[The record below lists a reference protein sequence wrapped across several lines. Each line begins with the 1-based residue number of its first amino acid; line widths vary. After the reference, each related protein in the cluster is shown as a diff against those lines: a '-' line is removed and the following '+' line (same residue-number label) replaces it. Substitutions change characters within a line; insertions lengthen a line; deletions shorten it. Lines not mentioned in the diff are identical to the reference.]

1 MTHSTHSDPSA
12 ISTDGLTK
20 TYGATTVVDDL
31 TVRVPT
37 GSITGFIGRN
47 GAGKT
52 TTLRMLLGLV
62 TPTSG
67 TATVLG
73 EPITAPNRYLPS
85 VGALIEGPAFHP
97 ALSARDNLRVLTRV
111 GRLDDRRIDDVLDIV
126 RLTDRADDR
135 FRSYSLGMKQRLGLA
150 AALLPAPTLLV
161 LDEPTN
167 GLDPPGIADMRE
179 LLVDLAADGTTVL
192 VSSHLLAEV
201 ELICRHLLV
210 IESGRLL
217 YQGPVEGLT
226 DSHEHR
232 VVLAAENPSDH
243 ERLANLYRANGLLVD
258 RRRDNTLLVEAPE
271 GGSARLN
278 LIAAVAGITLER
290 LESETTSLESA
301 VLELTHH
308 TEGVFS

>member
-1 MTHSTHSDPSA
+1 MINLTDPDPSA

-126 RLTDRADDR
+126 HLTQRANDRYH
-135 FRSYSLGMKQRLGLA
+135 SYSLGMKQRLGLA
-150 AALLPAPTLLV
+150 AALLPAPRLLV

-179 LLVDLAADGTTVL
+179 LLTDLAAGGTTVL
-192 VSSHLLAEV
+192 VSSHLLAEI
-201 ELICRHLLV
+201 ELVCRHLLV
-210 IESGRLL
+210 IESGSLI
-217 YQGPVEGLT
+217 YQGSVEGLT
-226 DSHEHR
+226 ERHRPR
-232 VVLAAENPSDH
+232 VVLAAEDLHDH
-243 ERLANLYRANGLLVD
+243 ERLATLYLENGLRVERRSDDTLRVD
-258 RRRDNTLLVEAPE
+258 PPA

-278 LIAAVAGITLER
+278 LIAAVAGITLQR
-290 LESETTSLESA
+290 LEFESTSLESA
-301 VLELTHH
+301 VLELTHA
-308 TEGVFS
+308 TEGAFS